1 MGIKIT
7 RKFDQTIYG
16 DDENVHSSLGF
27 YIQLYE
33 VEWYRRSPPSHD
45 LGFDSIAHAGRR
57 QKVENPWPQKLDFM
71 QNQYL
76 RTAPEVETHIA
87 PTNVHLVQLK
97 AKARY
102 WLV

>member
-33 VEWYRRSPPSHD
+33 VE
-45 LGFDSIAHAGRR
+45 
-57 QKVENPWPQKLDFM
+57 
-71 QNQYL
+71 
-76 RTAPEVETHIA
+76 
-87 PTNVHLVQLK
+87 
-97 AKARY
+97 
-102 WLV
+102 